1 MNRTRLNKLD
11 SAELS
16 RLLPR
21 LELPPEVAAQV
32 ASCAQVSEA
41 VEHLAQQDCLIEAA
55 RLCAYALPAREAVWW
70 AIRCA
75 AVTAPAGLPEA
86 DREACALAEAWVRKP
101 ADTTRRQ
108 AMERAQVAGFTTAEA
123 WAAVAAFWSGDS
135 MSPPDQP
142 KVPPAPHLTGTAVAG
157 AMILA
162 SVRPGADRQ
171 QERLSRFLGSARDI
185 ALGGSGYLDPEPN

>member
-1 MNRTRLNKLD
+1 MNQTRRNKLD

-16 RLLPR
+16 QLLPR
-21 LELPPEVAAQV
+21 LELPPEIAAQV

-41 VEHLAQQDCLIEAA
+41 VDRLAQDCLIQAA

-75 AVTAPAGLPEA
+75 AVTTPADLPEA
-86 DREACALAEAWVRKP
+86 DRDACTLAEAWVRKP

-142 KVPPAPHLTGTAVAG
+142 KVPPAPYLTGTAVAG
-157 AMILA
+157 SIILA

-171 QERLSRFLGSARDI
+171 EERLGRFLGSARDI
-185 ALGGSGYLDPEPN
+185 ALGGSGYLDPERK

>member
-1 MNRTRLNKLD
+1 MNQTRRNKLD
-11 SAELS
+11 SADLS
-16 RLLPR
+16 QLLPR
-21 LELPPEVAAQV
+21 LELPPEIAARV
-32 ASCAQVSEA
+32 ASYAQVSQA
-41 VEHLAQQDCLIEAA
+41 VECLEKQDCLLQAA

-70 AIRCA
+70 AVRCA

-108 AMERAQVAGFTTAEA
+108 AMEQAQVAGFTTAEA

-135 MSPPDQP
+135 MSPLDQP

-157 AMILA
+157 SIILA

-185 ALGGSGYLDPEPN
+185 ALGGSGYLEPEHK